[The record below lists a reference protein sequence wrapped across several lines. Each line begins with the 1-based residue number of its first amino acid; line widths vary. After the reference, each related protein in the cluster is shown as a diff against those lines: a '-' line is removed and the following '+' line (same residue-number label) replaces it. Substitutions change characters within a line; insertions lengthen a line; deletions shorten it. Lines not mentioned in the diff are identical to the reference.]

1 MNLVYY
7 DIVHILKQMWD
18 LGKADDLLA
27 NHADMDLDYDDVWE
41 IIFDAFFTLY
51 EDVLPEEK
59 DTYDYCLCM
68 WLTNPVMHE
77 YGELCLA
84 YDRRFG
90 PGAHIGYSKK
100 LEIAMDKYLRQHN
113 SYYTCTWHCIPDAP
127 MNCACI
133 EIEYF
138 EGYGFDEIF
147 MKCWLNIYIAYEKAV
162 AELKAVLSK
171 EQAEVVHFPVAQ
183 KLEVVA

>member
-1 MNLVYY
+1 MNIVYY
-7 DIVHILKQMWD
+7 HIVHILKQMWD

-27 NHADMDLDYDDVWE
+27 NHADRELDDDDIWE
-41 IIFDAFFTLY
+41 LIFDAFFTLY
-51 EDVLPEEK
+51 EDIFPEEK
-59 DTYDYCLCM
+59 YTEEYCFCL
-68 WLTNPVMHE
+68 WLTNPVMYE

-90 PGAHIGYSKK
+90 PGAHMVHSKK
-100 LEIAMDKYLRQHN
+100 LEIDMDKYLRRHN

-138 EGYGFDEIF
+138 EGYGFDETF
-147 MKCWLNIYIAYEKAV
+147 MECWLNIYIAYEKAV
-162 AELKAVLSK
+162 AELKVALSQ
-171 EQAEVVHFPVAQ
+171 EQAKVVNVPSEQ
-183 KLEVVA
+183 KLEVAA